1 MSRMGGPISAA
12 IDKPKDASK
21 TLKRLVMFMSHVKGW
36 LLLALILSLVSSL
49 AQLVGPYFIGLIFDV
64 LDSNAVDKL
73 SQIAQILVWLIG
85 FYVLSVALQY
95 TLSVLMIV
103 IAQKVIV
110 RMRAA
115 VFKKFT
121 TLSISYFDRYQI
133 GDMLSRISYDIDTIN
148 TSLSADVIVLFSS
161 FVTVVSAFFIM
172 MSISLPLLSVFIITL
187 PLSIYTTR
195 KLARLTRPLFRTR
208 SAKLGDMNG
217 YIEETISGLKTI
229 KAYAV
234 EPNFIDGFDEK
245 NYNASMAYYQAD
257 YWGSISGPAINF
269 INNISLTLIS
279 LVGSLLYLFQIISIG
294 NISSFILYSR
304 RFSAPITEAS
314 NMVAEL
320 QSTLAAAERVFK
332 VLDEDGE
339 QETGDLELV
348 TPLRGEV
355 EFDNVSFQYVKDQPI
370 IRNVSLKIP
379 AQSMVAIVGP
389 TGGGKTTLVSLLMR
403 FYDPQSGQILID
415 GQPIQS
421 CTRESVRQAF
431 GMVLQDSW
439 LFEGTLK
446 DNLTYGALDI
456 SEKRLWEVIEKVSLT
471 HFVKSS
477 KEGLKTMIYD
487 DGSNLSK
494 GQKQLITIARAILL
508 DRPMVI
514 LDEATSNV
522 DTMTE
527 KMIASALKELTS
539 NKTCF
544 IIAHRLSTIVASDM
558 TYKRNTPKS
567 LKVVSLIMPL
577 FFIHAPK
584 PSIANI
590 TSSCWKS
597 ILIIAKFLH

>member
-21 TLKRLVMFMSHVKGW
+21 TLKRLVSFMSHVKGW

-49 AQLVGPYFIGLIFDV
+49 AQLVGPYLIGLIFDV
-64 LDSNAVDKL
+64 LDSASSTKL
-73 SQIAQILVWLIG
+73 NEVATILMWLIG
-85 FYVLSVALQY
+85 FYILSVVLQYVLSI
-95 TLSVLMIV
+95 LMIM

-110 RMRAA
+110 RMRSA
-115 VFKKFT
+115 VFNKFT
-121 TLSISYFDRYQI
+121 TLPISYFDRYQI

-148 TSLSADVIVLFSS
+148 TSLSADVVVLFSS
-161 FVTVVSAFFIM
+161 FVTVISAFVIM
-172 MSISLPLLSVFIITL
+172 MGISLPLLSVFIITL

-195 KLARLTRPLFRTR
+195 KLAQLTRPLFRKR

-234 EPNFIDGFDEK
+234 EPNFIEGFDEK
-245 NYNASMAYYQAD
+245 NQEASMAYYEAD

-332 VLDEDGE
+332 VLDESGE
-339 QETGDLELV
+339 IETGTKVLN
-348 TPLRGEV
+348 PNIQGEV
-355 EFDNVSFQYVKDQPI
+355 KFEHVNFEYVQGQPI
-370 IRNVSLKIP
+370 IKDVSLHIP
-379 AQSMVAIVGP
+379 AKSMVAIVGP

-403 FYDPQSGQILID
+403 FYDPQSGHILID
-415 GQPIQS
+415 GQPIHE
-421 CTRESVRQAF
+421 CTRDSVRQAF

-439 LFEGTLK
+439 LFEGTIQ
-446 DNLTYGALDI
+446 DNLTYGATHI
-456 SEKRLWEVIEKVSLT
+456 SEERLWEVIEKVSLT

-477 KEGLKTMIYD
+477 KDGLKTMIYD

-494 GQKQLITIARAILL
+494 GQKQLITIARAMLL

-544 IIAHRLSTIVASDM
+544 IIAHRLSTIVSSDM
-558 TYKRNTPKS
+558 I
-567 LKVVSLIMPL
+567 VVVEHGEVVEVGTHQRLMDAQGAYYRL
-577 FFIHAPK
+577 YNAQFNEGTQA
-584 PSIANI
+584 
-590 TSSCWKS
+590 
-597 ILIIAKFLH
+597 

>member
-21 TLKRLVMFMSHVKGW
+21 TLFRLISFMSHVKGW
-36 LLLALILSLVSSL
+36 LLLALALSLISSL
-49 AQLVGPYFIGLIFDV
+49 AQLAGPYLIGLIFDI
-64 LDSNAVDKL
+64 LDSSSVTKL
-73 SQIAQILVWLIG
+73 AEVAQILIWLIG
-85 FYVLSVALQY
+85 FYVLSVFLQY
-95 TLSVLMIV
+95 SLSILMIM

-115 VFKKFT
+115 VFEKFT

-148 TSLSADVIVLFSS
+148 TSLSADVVVLFSS
-161 FVTVVSAFFIM
+161 FVTVISAFVIM
-172 MSISLPLLSVFIITL
+172 AGISLPLLSVFIITL
-187 PLSIYTTR
+187 PLSIFTTR
-195 KLARLTRPLFRTR
+195 KLARLTRPLFRKR

-234 EPNFIDGFDEK
+234 EPNFIQGFDEK
-245 NYNASMAYYQAD
+245 NYEASMAYYEAD

-332 VLDEDGE
+332 VLDEE
-339 QETGDLELV
+339 
-348 TPLRGEV
+348 GEV
-355 EFDNVSFQYVKDQPI
+355 ETGTAQLPTQLKGEVVFDHVHFEYIANQPI
-370 IRNVSLKIP
+370 IKDVSLTIP
-379 AQSMVAIVGP
+379 AKSMVAIVGP
-389 TGGGKTTLVSLLMR
+389 TGGGKTTLLSLLMR
-403 FYDPQSGQILID
+403 FYDPKSGEIRLD
-415 GQPIQS
+415 GIPLSS
-421 CTRESVRQAF
+421 CTRSSVREAF
-431 GMVLQDSW
+431 AMVLQDSW
-439 LFEGTLK
+439 LFEGTIK
-446 DNLTYGALDI
+446 ENLTYGSTHVSD
-456 SEKRLWEVIEKVSLT
+456 ERLWEVIEKVSLT

-477 KEGLKTMIYD
+477 QDGLNTMIYD

-494 GQKQLITIARAILL
+494 GQKQLITIARAMLL
-508 DRPMVI
+508 DRPLVI

-544 IIAHRLSTIVASDM
+544 IIAHRLSTIVSSDM
-558 TYKRNTPKS
+558 I
-567 LKVVSLIMPL
+567 VVVEQGEVVEVGTHQQLMNQGQAYHRLYNAQFNEGI
-577 FFIHAPK
+577 
-584 PSIANI
+584 
-590 TSSCWKS
+590 
-597 ILIIAKFLH
+597 

>member
-1 MSRMGGPISAA
+1 MGGPISAA

-21 TLKRLVMFMSHVKGW
+21 TLKRLVLFMSHVKGW
-36 LLLALILSLVSSL
+36 LLLALILSLMSSL
-49 AQLVGPYFIGLIFDV
+49 AQLVGPYYIGLIFDV
-64 LDSNAVDKL
+64 LDSSSVDKL
-73 SQIAQILVWLIG
+73 PQIAQILTWLIG
-85 FYVLSVALQY
+85 FYILSVALQY

-172 MSISLPLLSVFIITL
+172 MSISLPLLSVFVITL

-245 NYNASMAYYQAD
+245 NYDASMAYYQAD

-339 QETGDLELV
+339 QETGNLELI
-348 TPLRGEV
+348 TPLRGDV
-355 EFDNVSFQYVKDQPI
+355 EFENVSFRYVDDQPI
-370 IRNVSLKIP
+370 IKNVSLKVP

-415 GQPIQS
+415 GQPIQT
-421 CTRESVRQAF
+421 CTRTSVRKAF

-439 LFEGTLK
+439 LFEGSLK
-446 DNLTYGALDI
+446 DNLTYGAIDI
-456 SEKRLWEVIEKVSLT
+456 TEDRLWEVIEKVSLT

-477 KEGLKTMIYD
+477 KDGLKTIIYD

-494 GQKQLITIARAILL
+494 GQKQLITIARAMLL

-527 KMIASALKELTS
+527 KMIASALKELTT

-558 TYKRNTPKS
+558 IVVVENGEVAEVGTHQS
-567 LKVVSLIMPL
+567 LMS
-577 FFIHAPK
+577 
-584 PSIANI
+584 
-590 TSSCWKS
+590 
-597 ILIIAKFLH
+597 AKGAYYRLYNAQFNEGIQQ

>member
-21 TLKRLVMFMSHVKGW
+21 TLKRLISFMSHVKGW
-36 LLLALILSLVSSL
+36 LFLALVLSLISSL
-49 AQLVGPYFIGLIFDV
+49 AQLAGPYLIGLIFDV
-64 LDSNAVDKL
+64 LDSASTTKL
-73 SQIAQILVWLIG
+73 AEVAQILGWLIG
-85 FYVLSVALQY
+85 FYVLSVILQY
-95 TLSVLMIV
+95 SLSILMIM

-115 VFKKFT
+115 VFEKFT

-148 TSLSADVIVLFSS
+148 TSLSADVVVLFSS
-161 FVTVVSAFFIM
+161 FVTVISAFVIM
-172 MSISLPLLSVFIITL
+172 AGISLPLLSVFIITL
-187 PLSIYTTR
+187 PLSIFTTR
-195 KLARLTRPLFRTR
+195 KLAQLTRPLFRKR

-234 EPNFIDGFDEK
+234 EPNFIEGFDEK
-245 NYNASMAYYQAD
+245 NYEASMAYYEAD

-332 VLDEDGE
+332 VLDEEGE
-339 QETGDLELV
+339 IETGTAQLPPQLE
-348 TPLRGEV
+348 GEV
-355 EFDNVSFQYVKDQPI
+355 VFDHVHFEYVANQPI
-370 IRNVSLKIP
+370 IKDVSLTIP
-379 AQSMVAIVGP
+379 AKSMVAIVGP

-403 FYDPQSGQILID
+403 FYDPKSGEIRLD
-415 GQPIQS
+415 GIPLSS
-421 CTRESVRQAF
+421 CTRSSVREAF
-431 GMVLQDSW
+431 AMVLQDSW
-439 LFEGTLK
+439 LFEGTIK
-446 DNLTYGALDI
+446 ENLTYGSTQVSD
-456 SEKRLWEVIEKVSLT
+456 ERLWEVIEKVSLT

-477 KEGLKTMIYD
+477 QDGLNTMIYD

-494 GQKQLITIARAILL
+494 GQKQLITIARAMLL
-508 DRPMVI
+508 DRPLVI

-544 IIAHRLSTIVASDM
+544 IIAHRLSTIVSSDM
-558 TYKRNTPKS
+558 I
-567 LKVVSLIMPL
+567 VVVEHGEVVEIGTHQQLMNQGQAYHRLYNAQFNEGI
-577 FFIHAPK
+577 
-584 PSIANI
+584 
-590 TSSCWKS
+590 
-597 ILIIAKFLH
+597 

>member
-36 LLLALILSLVSSL
+36 LLLALILSLMSSL

-73 SQIAQILVWLIG
+73 PQIAQILSWLIG

-172 MSISLPLLSVFIITL
+172 MSISLPLLSVFIVTL

-245 NYNASMAYYQAD
+245 NYDASMAYYQAD

-332 VLDEDGE
+332 VLDEEGE
-339 QETGDLELV
+339 QETGELELN

-355 EFDNVSFQYVKDQPI
+355 EFDNVSFRYVENQPI
-370 IRNVSLKIP
+370 IKNVSLKVP

-415 GQPIQS
+415 GQPIQT
-421 CTRESVRQAF
+421 CTRASIRQAF

-477 KEGLKTMIYD
+477 KDGLKTMIYD

-558 TYKRNTPKS
+558 IVVVEHGEVVEVGTHQS
-567 LKVVSLIMPL
+567 LMHSKGAYYRLYNAQFNEGIQQ
-577 FFIHAPK
+577 
-584 PSIANI
+584 
-590 TSSCWKS
+590 
-597 ILIIAKFLH
+597 

>member
-64 LDSNAVDKL
+64 LDSSAIDKL

-245 NYNASMAYYQAD
+245 NYDASMAYYQAD

-332 VLDEDGE
+332 VLDEEGE
-339 QETGDLELV
+339 QETGDLELIS
-348 TPLRGEV
+348 PLRGEV
-355 EFDNVSFQYVKDQPI
+355 EFDNVSFQYVEDQPI
-370 IRNVSLKIP
+370 IKNVSLKVP

-477 KEGLKTMIYD
+477 KDGLKTMIYD

-558 TYKRNTPKS
+558 IVVVEHGEVVEVGTHQS
-567 LKVVSLIMPL
+567 LMSAKGAYYRLYNAQ
-577 FFIHAPK
+577 F
-584 PSIANI
+584 NEG
-590 TSSCWKS
+590 
-597 ILIIAKFLH
+597 ILQ

>member
-245 NYNASMAYYQAD
+245 NYDASMAYYQAD

-558 TYKRNTPKS
+558 IVVVEHGEVVEVGTHQS
-567 LKVVSLIMPL
+567 LMSAKGAYYRLYNAQ
-577 FFIHAPK
+577 F
-584 PSIANI
+584 NEG
-590 TSSCWKS
+590 
-597 ILIIAKFLH
+597 ILQ

>member
-21 TLKRLVMFMSHVKGW
+21 TLRRLISFMSHVKGW
-36 LLLALILSLVSSL
+36 LLLALALSLISSL
-49 AQLVGPYFIGLIFDV
+49 AQLAGPYLIGLIFDI
-64 LDSNAVDKL
+64 LDSSSVTKL
-73 SQIAQILVWLIG
+73 AEVAQILVWLIG
-85 FYVLSVALQY
+85 FYVLSVFLQY
-95 TLSVLMIV
+95 SLSILMIM

-115 VFKKFT
+115 VFEKFT

-148 TSLSADVIVLFSS
+148 TSLSADVVVLFSS
-161 FVTVVSAFFIM
+161 FVTVISAFVIM
-172 MSISLPLLSVFIITL
+172 AGISLPLLSVFIITL
-187 PLSIYTTR
+187 PLSIFTTR
-195 KLARLTRPLFRTR
+195 KLARLTRPLFRKR

-234 EPNFIDGFDEK
+234 EPNFIQGFDEK
-245 NYNASMAYYQAD
+245 NYEASMAYYEAD

-332 VLDEDGE
+332 VLDEE
-339 QETGDLELV
+339 
-348 TPLRGEV
+348 GEV
-355 EFDNVSFQYVKDQPI
+355 ETGTAQLPTQLKGEVVFDHVHFEYIANQPI
-370 IRNVSLKIP
+370 IKDVSLTIP
-379 AQSMVAIVGP
+379 AKSMVAIVGP

-403 FYDPQSGQILID
+403 FYDPKSGEIRLD
-415 GQPIQS
+415 GIPLSS
-421 CTRESVRQAF
+421 CTRSSVREAF
-431 GMVLQDSW
+431 AMVLQDSW
-439 LFEGTLK
+439 LFEGTIK
-446 DNLTYGALDI
+446 ENLTYGSTHVSD
-456 SEKRLWEVIEKVSLT
+456 ERLWEVIEKVSLT

-477 KEGLKTMIYD
+477 QDGLNTMIYD

-494 GQKQLITIARAILL
+494 GQKQLITIARAMLL
-508 DRPMVI
+508 DRPLVI

-544 IIAHRLSTIVASDM
+544 IIAHRLSTIVSSDM
-558 TYKRNTPKS
+558 I
-567 LKVVSLIMPL
+567 VVVEQGEVVEVGTHQQLMNQGQAYHRLYNAQFNEGI
-577 FFIHAPK
+577 
-584 PSIANI
+584 
-590 TSSCWKS
+590 
-597 ILIIAKFLH
+597 

>member
-21 TLKRLVMFMSHVKGW
+21 TLRRLISFMSHVKGW
-36 LLLALILSLVSSL
+36 LLLALALSLISSL
-49 AQLVGPYFIGLIFDV
+49 AQLVGPYLIGLIFDI
-64 LDSNAVDKL
+64 LDSSSTTKL
-73 SQIAQILVWLIG
+73 SEVAQILIWLIG
-85 FYVLSVALQY
+85 FYVLSVFLQY
-95 TLSVLMIV
+95 SLSILMIM

-115 VFKKFT
+115 VFEKFT

-148 TSLSADVIVLFSS
+148 TSLSADVVVLFSS
-161 FVTVVSAFFIM
+161 FVTVISAFVIM
-172 MSISLPLLSVFIITL
+172 AGISLPLLSVFIITL
-187 PLSIYTTR
+187 PLSIFTTR
-195 KLARLTRPLFRTR
+195 KLARLTRPLFRKR

-234 EPNFIDGFDEK
+234 EPNFIQGFDEK
-245 NYNASMAYYQAD
+245 NYEASMAYYEAD

-332 VLDEDGE
+332 VLDEE
-339 QETGDLELV
+339 
-348 TPLRGEV
+348 GEV
-355 EFDNVSFQYVKDQPI
+355 ETGTAQLPTQLKGEVVFDHVHFEYIANQPI
-370 IRNVSLKIP
+370 IKDVSLTIP
-379 AQSMVAIVGP
+379 AKSMVAIVGP

-403 FYDPQSGQILID
+403 FYDPKSGEIRLD
-415 GQPIQS
+415 GIPLSS
-421 CTRESVRQAF
+421 CTRSSVREAF
-431 GMVLQDSW
+431 AMVLQDSW
-439 LFEGTLK
+439 LFEGTIK
-446 DNLTYGALDI
+446 ENLTYGSTHV
-456 SEKRLWEVIEKVSLT
+456 SEERLWEVIEKVSLT

-477 KEGLKTMIYD
+477 QDGLNTMIYD

-494 GQKQLITIARAILL
+494 GQKQLITIARAMLL
-508 DRPMVI
+508 DRPLVI

-544 IIAHRLSTIVASDM
+544 IIAHRLSTIVSSDM
-558 TYKRNTPKS
+558 I
-567 LKVVSLIMPL
+567 VVVEQGEVVEVGTHQQLMNQGQAYHRLYNAQFNEGI
-577 FFIHAPK
+577 
-584 PSIANI
+584 
-590 TSSCWKS
+590 
-597 ILIIAKFLH
+597 

>member
-21 TLKRLVMFMSHVKGW
+21 TLRRLISFMSHVKGW
-36 LLLALILSLVSSL
+36 LLLALILSLISSL
-49 AQLVGPYFIGLIFDV
+49 AQLAGPYLIGLIFDI
-64 LDSNAVDKL
+64 LDSSSVTKL
-73 SQIAQILVWLIG
+73 AQVAQILLWLIG
-85 FYVLSVALQY
+85 FYVLSVILQY
-95 TLSVLMIV
+95 SLSILMIM

-115 VFKKFT
+115 VFEKFT

-148 TSLSADVIVLFSS
+148 TSLSADVVVLFSS
-161 FVTVVSAFFIM
+161 FVTVISAFVIM
-172 MSISLPLLSVFIITL
+172 AGISLPLLSVFIITL
-187 PLSIYTTR
+187 PLSIFTTR
-195 KLARLTRPLFRTR
+195 KLARLTRPLFRKR

-234 EPNFIDGFDEK
+234 EPNFIQGFDEK
-245 NYNASMAYYQAD
+245 NYEASMAYYEAD

-332 VLDEDGE
+332 VLDEE
-339 QETGDLELV
+339 
-348 TPLRGEV
+348 GEV
-355 EFDNVSFQYVKDQPI
+355 ETGTAQLPTQLKGEVVFDHVHFEYIANQPI
-370 IRNVSLKIP
+370 IKDVSLTIP
-379 AQSMVAIVGP
+379 AKSMVAIVGP

-403 FYDPQSGQILID
+403 FYDPKSGEIRLD
-415 GQPIQS
+415 GIPLSS
-421 CTRESVRQAF
+421 CTRSSVREAF
-431 GMVLQDSW
+431 AMVLQDSW
-439 LFEGTLK
+439 LFEGTIK
-446 DNLTYGALDI
+446 ENLTYGSTHVSD
-456 SEKRLWEVIEKVSLT
+456 ERLWEVIEKVSLT

-477 KEGLKTMIYD
+477 QDGLNTMIYD

-494 GQKQLITIARAILL
+494 GQKQLITIARAMLL
-508 DRPMVI
+508 DRPLVI

-544 IIAHRLSTIVASDM
+544 IIAHRLSTIVSSDM
-558 TYKRNTPKS
+558 I
-567 LKVVSLIMPL
+567 VVVEQGEVVEVGTHQQLMNQGQAYHRLYNAQFNEGI
-577 FFIHAPK
+577 
-584 PSIANI
+584 
-590 TSSCWKS
+590 
-597 ILIIAKFLH
+597 

>member
-21 TLKRLVMFMSHVKGW
+21 TLKRLISFMSHVKGW
-36 LLLALILSLVSSL
+36 LFLALVLSLISSL
-49 AQLVGPYFIGLIFDV
+49 AQLAGPYLIGLIFDV
-64 LDSNAVDKL
+64 LDSASTTKL
-73 SQIAQILVWLIG
+73 AEVAQILGWLIG
-85 FYVLSVALQY
+85 FYVLSVILQY
-95 TLSVLMIV
+95 SLSILMIM

-115 VFKKFT
+115 VFEKFT

-148 TSLSADVIVLFSS
+148 TSLSADVVVLFSS
-161 FVTVVSAFFIM
+161 FVTVISAFVIM
-172 MSISLPLLSVFIITL
+172 AGISLPLLSVFIITL
-187 PLSIYTTR
+187 PLSIFTTR
-195 KLARLTRPLFRTR
+195 KLAQLTRPLFRKR

-234 EPNFIDGFDEK
+234 EPNFIEGFDEK
-245 NYNASMAYYQAD
+245 NYEASMAYYEAD

-332 VLDEDGE
+332 VLDEEGE
-339 QETGDLELV
+339 IETGTAQLPPQLE
-348 TPLRGEV
+348 GEV
-355 EFDNVSFQYVKDQPI
+355 VFDHVHFEYVANQPI
-370 IRNVSLKIP
+370 IKDVSLTIP
-379 AQSMVAIVGP
+379 AKSMVAIVGP

-403 FYDPQSGQILID
+403 FYDPKSGEIRLD
-415 GQPIQS
+415 GIPLSS
-421 CTRESVRQAF
+421 CTRSSVREAF
-431 GMVLQDSW
+431 AMVLQDSW
-439 LFEGTLK
+439 LFEGTIK
-446 DNLTYGALDI
+446 ENLTYGSTQVSD
-456 SEKRLWEVIEKVSLT
+456 ERLWEVIEKVSLT

-477 KEGLKTMIYD
+477 QDGLNTMIYD

-494 GQKQLITIARAILL
+494 GQKQLITIARAMLL
-508 DRPMVI
+508 DRPLVI

-544 IIAHRLSTIVASDM
+544 IIAHRLSTIVSSDM
-558 TYKRNTPKS
+558 I
-567 LKVVSLIMPL
+567 VVVEHGEVVEVGTHQQLMNQGQAYHRLYNAQFNEGI
-577 FFIHAPK
+577 
-584 PSIANI
+584 
-590 TSSCWKS
+590 
-597 ILIIAKFLH
+597 

>member
-12 IDKPKDASK
+12 IDKPKETTK
-21 TLKRLVMFMSHVKGW
+21 TLKRLVSFMSHVKGW
-36 LLLALILSLVSSL
+36 LLLALVLSLISSL
-49 AQLVGPYFIGLIFDV
+49 AQLVGPYLIGLIFDV
-64 LDSNAVDKL
+64 LDSASTTKL
-73 SQIAQILVWLIG
+73 NEVASVLVWLIG
-85 FYVLSVALQY
+85 FYVISVVLQY
-95 TLSVLMIV
+95 VLSVLMIV

-115 VFKKFT
+115 VFNKFT
-121 TLSISYFDRYQI
+121 TLPISYFDRYQI

-161 FVTVVSAFFIM
+161 FVTVISAFVIM
-172 MSISLPLLSVFIITL
+172 MGISLPLLSVFVVTL
-187 PLSIYTTR
+187 PLSIFTTR
-195 KLARLTRPLFRTR
+195 KLAQLTRPLFRKR

-234 EPNFIDGFDEK
+234 EPNFIEGFDVK
-245 NYNASMAYYQAD
+245 NQEASMAYYEAD

-332 VLDEDGE
+332 VLDETGE
-339 QETGDLELV
+339 IETGYKKLNSNIQ
-348 TPLRGEV
+348 GEV
-355 EFDNVSFQYVKDQPI
+355 VFDHVNFSYVQGRPI
-370 IRNVSLKIP
+370 IKDVSLHIP
-379 AQSMVAIVGP
+379 AKSMVAIVGP

-415 GQPIQS
+415 GQPIQA
-421 CTRESVRQAF
+421 CTRDSVRQAF

-439 LFEGTLK
+439 LFEGTIQ
-446 DNLTYGALDI
+446 DNLTYGASHI
-456 SEKRLWEVIEKVSLT
+456 SEARLWEVIEKVSLT

-494 GQKQLITIARAILL
+494 GQKQLITIARAMLL

-527 KMIASALKELTS
+527 KMIAAALKELTS

-544 IIAHRLSTIVASDM
+544 IIAHRLSTIVSSDM
-558 TYKRNTPKS
+558 I
-567 LKVVSLIMPL
+567 VVVEHGEVVEMGTHQRLMDAQGAYYRLYNAQFNEGIQ
-577 FFIHAPK
+577 A
-584 PSIANI
+584 
-590 TSSCWKS
+590 
-597 ILIIAKFLH
+597 

>member
-21 TLKRLVMFMSHVKGW
+21 TLRRLISFMSHVKGW
-36 LLLALILSLVSSL
+36 LLLALALSLISSL
-49 AQLVGPYFIGLIFDV
+49 AQLVGPYLIGLIFDI
-64 LDSNAVDKL
+64 LDSSSTTKL
-73 SQIAQILVWLIG
+73 AEVAQILIWLIG
-85 FYVLSVALQY
+85 FYVLSVFLQY
-95 TLSVLMIV
+95 SLSILMIM

-115 VFKKFT
+115 VFEKFT

-148 TSLSADVIVLFSS
+148 TSLSADVVVLFSS
-161 FVTVVSAFFIM
+161 FVTVISAFVIM
-172 MSISLPLLSVFIITL
+172 AGISLPLLSVFIITL
-187 PLSIYTTR
+187 PLSIFTTR
-195 KLARLTRPLFRTR
+195 KLARLTRPLFRKR

-234 EPNFIDGFDEK
+234 EPNFIQGFDEK
-245 NYNASMAYYQAD
+245 NYEASMAYYEAD

-332 VLDEDGE
+332 VLDEE
-339 QETGDLELV
+339 
-348 TPLRGEV
+348 GEV
-355 EFDNVSFQYVKDQPI
+355 ETGTAQLPTQLKGEVVFDHVHFEYIANQPI
-370 IRNVSLKIP
+370 IKDVSLTIP
-379 AQSMVAIVGP
+379 AKSMVAIVGP

-403 FYDPQSGQILID
+403 FYDPKSGEIRLD
-415 GQPIQS
+415 GIPLSS
-421 CTRESVRQAF
+421 CTRSSVREAF
-431 GMVLQDSW
+431 AMVLQDSW
-439 LFEGTLK
+439 LFEGTIK
-446 DNLTYGALDI
+446 ENLTYGSTHVSD
-456 SEKRLWEVIEKVSLT
+456 ERLWEVIEKVSLT

-477 KEGLKTMIYD
+477 QDGLNTMIYD
-487 DGSNLSK
+487 DDSNLSK
-494 GQKQLITIARAILL
+494 GQKQLITIARAMLL
-508 DRPMVI
+508 DRPLVI

-544 IIAHRLSTIVASDM
+544 IIAHRLSTIVSSDM
-558 TYKRNTPKS
+558 I
-567 LKVVSLIMPL
+567 VVVEQGEVVEVGTHQQLMNQGQAYHRLYNAQFNEGI
-577 FFIHAPK
+577 
-584 PSIANI
+584 
-590 TSSCWKS
+590 
-597 ILIIAKFLH
+597 

>member
-21 TLKRLVMFMSHVKGW
+21 TLKRLVSFMSHVKGW

-49 AQLVGPYFIGLIFDV
+49 AQLVGPYLIGLIFDV
-64 LDSNAVDKL
+64 LDSASSTKL
-73 SQIAQILVWLIG
+73 NEVATILMWLIG
-85 FYVLSVALQY
+85 FYILSVVLQYVLSI
-95 TLSVLMIV
+95 LMIM

-110 RMRAA
+110 RMRSA
-115 VFKKFT
+115 VFNKFT
-121 TLSISYFDRYQI
+121 TLPISYFDRYQI

-148 TSLSADVIVLFSS
+148 TSLSADVVVLFSS
-161 FVTVVSAFFIM
+161 FVTVISAFVIM
-172 MSISLPLLSVFIITL
+172 MGISLPLLSVFIITL

-195 KLARLTRPLFRTR
+195 KLAQLTRPLFRKR

-234 EPNFIDGFDEK
+234 EPNFIEGFDEK
-245 NYNASMAYYQAD
+245 NQEASMAYYEAD

-332 VLDEDGE
+332 VLDESGE
-339 QETGDLELV
+339 IETGTKVLN
-348 TPLRGEV
+348 PNIQGEV
-355 EFDNVSFQYVKDQPI
+355 KFEHVNFEYVQGQPI
-370 IRNVSLKIP
+370 IKDVSLHIP
-379 AQSMVAIVGP
+379 AKSMVAIVGP

-403 FYDPQSGQILID
+403 FYDPQSGHILID
-415 GQPIQS
+415 GQPIHE
-421 CTRESVRQAF
+421 CTRDSVRQAF

-439 LFEGTLK
+439 LFEGTIQ
-446 DNLTYGALDI
+446 DNLTYGATHI
-456 SEKRLWEVIEKVSLT
+456 SEERLWEVIEKVSLT

-477 KEGLKTMIYD
+477 KDGLKTMIYD

-494 GQKQLITIARAILL
+494 GQKQLITIARAMLL

-544 IIAHRLSTIVASDM
+544 IIAHRLSTIVSSDM
-558 TYKRNTPKS
+558 I
-567 LKVVSLIMPL
+567 VVVEHGEVVEVGTHQRLMDAQGAYYRLYNAQFNEGIQ
-577 FFIHAPK
+577 A
-584 PSIANI
+584 
-590 TSSCWKS
+590 
-597 ILIIAKFLH
+597 

>member
-21 TLKRLVMFMSHVKGW
+21 TLRRLISFMSHVKGW
-36 LLLALILSLVSSL
+36 LLLALALSLISSL
-49 AQLVGPYFIGLIFDV
+49 AQLAGPYLIGLIFDI
-64 LDSNAVDKL
+64 LDSSSVNKL
-73 SQIAQILVWLIG
+73 AEVAQILIWLIG
-85 FYVLSVALQY
+85 FYVLSVFLQY
-95 TLSVLMIV
+95 SLSILMIM

-115 VFKKFT
+115 VFEKFT

-148 TSLSADVIVLFSS
+148 TSLSADVVVLFSS
-161 FVTVVSAFFIM
+161 FVTVISAFVIM
-172 MSISLPLLSVFIITL
+172 AGISLPLLSVFIITL
-187 PLSIYTTR
+187 PLSIFTTR
-195 KLARLTRPLFRTR
+195 KLARLTRPLFRKR

-234 EPNFIDGFDEK
+234 EPNFIQGFDEK
-245 NYNASMAYYQAD
+245 NHEASMAYYEAD

-332 VLDEDGE
+332 VLDEE
-339 QETGDLELV
+339 
-348 TPLRGEV
+348 GEV
-355 EFDNVSFQYVKDQPI
+355 ETGTAQLPTQLKGEVVFDHVHFEYIANQPI
-370 IRNVSLKIP
+370 IKDVSLTIP
-379 AQSMVAIVGP
+379 AKSMVAIVGP

-403 FYDPQSGQILID
+403 FYDPKSGEIRLD
-415 GQPIQS
+415 GIPLSS
-421 CTRESVRQAF
+421 CTRSSVREAF
-431 GMVLQDSW
+431 AMVLQDSW
-439 LFEGTLK
+439 LFEGTIK
-446 DNLTYGALDI
+446 ENLTYGSTHVSD
-456 SEKRLWEVIEKVSLT
+456 ERLWEVIEKVSLT

-477 KEGLKTMIYD
+477 QDGLNTMIYD

-494 GQKQLITIARAILL
+494 GQKQLITIARAMLL
-508 DRPMVI
+508 DRPLVI

-544 IIAHRLSTIVASDM
+544 IIAHRLSTIVSSDM
-558 TYKRNTPKS
+558 I
-567 LKVVSLIMPL
+567 VVVEQGEVVEVGTHQQLMNQGQAYHRLYNAQFNEGI
-577 FFIHAPK
+577 
-584 PSIANI
+584 
-590 TSSCWKS
+590 
-597 ILIIAKFLH
+597 

>member
-64 LDSNAVDKL
+64 LDSSAIDKL

-245 NYNASMAYYQAD
+245 NYDASMAYYQAD

-332 VLDEDGE
+332 VLDEEGE
-339 QETGDLELV
+339 QETGDLELIS
-348 TPLRGEV
+348 PLRGEV
-355 EFDNVSFQYVKDQPI
+355 EFDNVSFQYVEDQPI
-370 IRNVSLKIP
+370 IKNVSLKVP

-477 KEGLKTMIYD
+477 KDGLKTMIYD

-527 KMIASALKELTS
+527 KMIASALKEQ
-539 NKTCF
+539 
-544 IIAHRLSTIVASDM
+544 IGRAHV
-558 TYKRNTPKS
+558 
-567 LKVVSLIMPL
+567 
-577 FFIHAPK
+577 
-584 PSIANI
+584 
-590 TSSCWKS
+590 
-597 ILIIAKFLH
+597 

>member
-21 TLKRLVMFMSHVKGW
+21 TLRRLISFMSHVKGW
-36 LLLALILSLVSSL
+36 LLLALALSLISSL
-49 AQLVGPYFIGLIFDV
+49 AQLVGPYLIGLIFDI
-64 LDSNAVDKL
+64 LDSSSTTKL
-73 SQIAQILVWLIG
+73 AEVAQILIWLIG
-85 FYVLSVALQY
+85 FYVLSVFLQY
-95 TLSVLMIV
+95 SLSILMIM

-115 VFKKFT
+115 VFEKFT

-148 TSLSADVIVLFSS
+148 TSLSADVVVLFSS
-161 FVTVVSAFFIM
+161 FVTVIIAFVIM
-172 MSISLPLLSVFIITL
+172 AGISLPLLSVFIITL
-187 PLSIYTTR
+187 PLSIFTTR
-195 KLARLTRPLFRTR
+195 KLARLTRPLFRKR

-234 EPNFIDGFDEK
+234 EPNFIQGFDEK
-245 NYNASMAYYQAD
+245 NYEASMAYYEAD

-332 VLDEDGE
+332 VLDEE
-339 QETGDLELV
+339 
-348 TPLRGEV
+348 GEV
-355 EFDNVSFQYVKDQPI
+355 ETGTAQLPTQLKGEVVFDHVHFEYIANQPI
-370 IRNVSLKIP
+370 IKDVSLAIP
-379 AQSMVAIVGP
+379 AKSMVAIVGP

-403 FYDPQSGQILID
+403 FYDPKSGEIRLD
-415 GQPIQS
+415 GIPLSS
-421 CTRESVRQAF
+421 CTRSSVREAF
-431 GMVLQDSW
+431 AMVLQDSW
-439 LFEGTLK
+439 LFEGTIK
-446 DNLTYGALDI
+446 ENLTYGSTHVSD
-456 SEKRLWEVIEKVSLT
+456 ERLWEVIEKVSLT

-477 KEGLKTMIYD
+477 QDGLNTMIYD

-494 GQKQLITIARAILL
+494 GQKQLITIARAMLL
-508 DRPMVI
+508 DRPLVI

-544 IIAHRLSTIVASDM
+544 IIAHRLSTIVSSDM
-558 TYKRNTPKS
+558 I
-567 LKVVSLIMPL
+567 VVVEQGEVVEVGTHQQLMNQGQAYHRLYNAQFNEGI
-577 FFIHAPK
+577 
-584 PSIANI
+584 
-590 TSSCWKS
+590 
-597 ILIIAKFLH
+597 

>member
-21 TLKRLVMFMSHVKGW
+21 TLRRLISFMSHVKGW
-36 LLLALILSLVSSL
+36 LLLALALSLISSL
-49 AQLVGPYFIGLIFDV
+49 AQLAGPYLIGLIFDI
-64 LDSNAVDKL
+64 LDSSSVTKL
-73 SQIAQILVWLIG
+73 AEVAQILIWLIG
-85 FYVLSVALQY
+85 FYVLSVFLQY
-95 TLSVLMIV
+95 SLSILMIM

-115 VFKKFT
+115 VFEKFT

-148 TSLSADVIVLFSS
+148 TSLSADVVVLFSS
-161 FVTVVSAFFIM
+161 FVTVISAFVIM
-172 MSISLPLLSVFIITL
+172 AGISLPLLSVFIITL
-187 PLSIYTTR
+187 PLSIFTTR
-195 KLARLTRPLFRTR
+195 KLARLTRPLFRKR

-234 EPNFIDGFDEK
+234 EPNFIQGFDEK
-245 NYNASMAYYQAD
+245 NYEASMAYYEAD

-332 VLDEDGE
+332 VLDEE
-339 QETGDLELV
+339 
-348 TPLRGEV
+348 GEV
-355 EFDNVSFQYVKDQPI
+355 ETGTAQLPTQLKGEVVFDHVHFEYIANQPI
-370 IRNVSLKIP
+370 IKDVSLTIP
-379 AQSMVAIVGP
+379 AKSMVAIVGP

-403 FYDPQSGQILID
+403 FYDPKSGEIRLD
-415 GQPIQS
+415 GIPLSS
-421 CTRESVRQAF
+421 CTRSSVREAF
-431 GMVLQDSW
+431 AMVLQDSW
-439 LFEGTLK
+439 LFEGTIK
-446 DNLTYGALDI
+446 ENLTYGSTHVSD
-456 SEKRLWEVIEKVSLT
+456 ERLWEVIEKVSLT

-477 KEGLKTMIYD
+477 QDGLNTMIYD

-494 GQKQLITIARAILL
+494 GQKQLITIARAMLL
-508 DRPMVI
+508 DRPLVI

-544 IIAHRLSTIVASDM
+544 IIAHRLSTIVSSDM
-558 TYKRNTPKS
+558 I
-567 LKVVSLIMPL
+567 VVVEQGEVVEVGTHQQLMNQGQAYHRLYNAQFNEGI
-577 FFIHAPK
+577 
-584 PSIANI
+584 
-590 TSSCWKS
+590 
-597 ILIIAKFLH
+597 

>member
-64 LDSNAVDKL
+64 LDSSAVDKL
-73 SQIAQILVWLIG
+73 PQIAQILVWLIG

-245 NYNASMAYYQAD
+245 NYDASMAYYQAD

-332 VLDEDGE
+332 VLDEEGE
-339 QETGDLELV
+339 QETGSLEL
-348 TPLRGEV
+348 TSPLQGEV
-355 EFDNVSFQYVKDQPI
+355 EFDNVSFQYVADQPI
-370 IRNVSLKIP
+370 IKNVSLKVP

-446 DNLTYGALDI
+446 DNLTYGAIDI

-477 KEGLKTMIYD
+477 KDGLKTMIYD

-558 TYKRNTPKS
+558 IVVVEHGEVVEVGTHQS
-567 LKVVSLIMPL
+567 LMSAKGAYYRLYNAQ
-577 FFIHAPK
+577 F
-584 PSIANI
+584 NEG
-590 TSSCWKS
+590 
-597 ILIIAKFLH
+597 ILQ

>member
-21 TLKRLVMFMSHVKGW
+21 TLRRLISFMSHVKGW
-36 LLLALILSLVSSL
+36 LLLALALSLISSL
-49 AQLVGPYFIGLIFDV
+49 AQLVGPYLIGLIFDI
-64 LDSNAVDKL
+64 LDSSSTTKL
-73 SQIAQILVWLIG
+73 AEVAQILIWLIG
-85 FYVLSVALQY
+85 FYVLSVFLQY
-95 TLSVLMIV
+95 SLSILMIM

-115 VFKKFT
+115 VFEKFT

-148 TSLSADVIVLFSS
+148 TSLSADVVVLFSS
-161 FVTVVSAFFIM
+161 FVTVISAFVIM
-172 MSISLPLLSVFIITL
+172 AGISLPLLSVFIITL
-187 PLSIYTTR
+187 PLSIFTTR
-195 KLARLTRPLFRTR
+195 KLARLTRPLFRKR

-234 EPNFIDGFDEK
+234 EPNFIQGFDEK
-245 NYNASMAYYQAD
+245 NYEASMAYYEAD

-332 VLDEDGE
+332 VLDEE
-339 QETGDLELV
+339 
-348 TPLRGEV
+348 GEV
-355 EFDNVSFQYVKDQPI
+355 ETGTAQLPTQLKGEVVFDHVHFEYIANQPI
-370 IRNVSLKIP
+370 IKDVSLAIP
-379 AQSMVAIVGP
+379 AKSMVAIVGP

-403 FYDPQSGQILID
+403 FYDPKSGEIRLD
-415 GQPIQS
+415 GIPLSS
-421 CTRESVRQAF
+421 CTRSSVREAF
-431 GMVLQDSW
+431 AMVLQDSW
-439 LFEGTLK
+439 LFEGTIK
-446 DNLTYGALDI
+446 ENLTYGSTHVSD
-456 SEKRLWEVIEKVSLT
+456 ERLWEVIEKVSLT

-477 KEGLKTMIYD
+477 QDGLNTMIYD

-494 GQKQLITIARAILL
+494 GQKQLITIARAMLL
-508 DRPMVI
+508 DRPLVI

-544 IIAHRLSTIVASDM
+544 IIAHRLSTIVSSDM
-558 TYKRNTPKS
+558 I
-567 LKVVSLIMPL
+567 VVVEQGEVVEVGTHQQLMNQGQAYHRLYNAQFNEGI
-577 FFIHAPK
+577 
-584 PSIANI
+584 
-590 TSSCWKS
+590 
-597 ILIIAKFLH
+597 

>member
-21 TLKRLVMFMSHVKGW
+21 TLKRLVLFMSHVKGW
-36 LLLALILSLVSSL
+36 LLLALILSLMSSL

-64 LDSNAVDKL
+64 LDSSSVDKL
-73 SQIAQILVWLIG
+73 AQIAQILTWLIG
-85 FYVLSVALQY
+85 FYILSVALQY

-245 NYNASMAYYQAD
+245 NYDASMAYYQAD

-339 QETGDLELV
+339 QETGNLELMS
-348 TPLRGEV
+348 PLRGDV
-355 EFDNVSFQYVKDQPI
+355 EFENVSFQYVDDQPI
-370 IRNVSLKIP
+370 IKNVSLKVP

-415 GQPIQS
+415 GQPIQT
-421 CTRESVRQAF
+421 CTRTSVRQAF

-439 LFEGTLK
+439 LFEGSLK
-446 DNLTYGALDI
+446 DNLTYGAMDI
-456 SEKRLWEVIEKVSLT
+456 TEERLWEVIEKVSLT

-477 KEGLKTMIYD
+477 KDGLKTIIYD

-494 GQKQLITIARAILL
+494 GQKQLITIARAMLL

-527 KMIASALKELTS
+527 KMIASALKELTT

-558 TYKRNTPKS
+558 IVVVENGEVAEVGTHQS
-567 LKVVSLIMPL
+567 LMS
-577 FFIHAPK
+577 
-584 PSIANI
+584 
-590 TSSCWKS
+590 
-597 ILIIAKFLH
+597 AKGAYYRLYNAQFNEGIQQ

>member
-1 MSRMGGPISAA
+1 MSRIGGPISAA
-12 IDKPKDASK
+12 IDKPKETTK
-21 TLKRLVMFMSHVKGW
+21 TLKRLVSFMSHVKGW
-36 LLLALILSLVSSL
+36 LLLALVLSLISSL
-49 AQLVGPYFIGLIFDV
+49 AQLVGPYLIGLIFDV
-64 LDSNAVDKL
+64 LDSASTTKL
-73 SQIAQILVWLIG
+73 NEVASILIWLIG
-85 FYVLSVALQY
+85 FYVISVVLQY
-95 TLSVLMIV
+95 ALSVLMIV

-115 VFKKFT
+115 VFNKFT
-121 TLSISYFDRYQI
+121 TLPISYFDRYQI

-161 FVTVVSAFFIM
+161 FVTVISAFVIM
-172 MSISLPLLSVFIITL
+172 MGISLPLLSVFVVTL
-187 PLSIYTTR
+187 PLSIFTTR
-195 KLARLTRPLFRTR
+195 KLAQLTRPLFRKR

-234 EPNFIDGFDEK
+234 EPNFIEGFDAK
-245 NYNASMAYYQAD
+245 NQEASMAYYEAD

-332 VLDEDGE
+332 VLDETGE
-339 QETGDLELV
+339 IETGYKKLNSNIQ
-348 TPLRGEV
+348 GEV
-355 EFDNVSFQYVKDQPI
+355 VFDHVNFSYVQGQPI
-370 IRNVSLKIP
+370 IKDVSLHIP
-379 AQSMVAIVGP
+379 AKSMVAIVGP

-415 GQPIQS
+415 GQPIQE
-421 CTRESVRQAF
+421 CTRDSVRQAF

-439 LFEGTLK
+439 LFEGTIQ
-446 DNLTYGALDI
+446 DNLTYGASHI
-456 SEKRLWEVIEKVSLT
+456 SEARLWEVIEKVSLT

-477 KEGLKTMIYD
+477 KDGLKTMIYD

-494 GQKQLITIARAILL
+494 GQKQLITIARAMLL

-527 KMIASALKELTS
+527 KMIAAALKELTS

-544 IIAHRLSTIVASDM
+544 IIAHRLSTIVSSDM
-558 TYKRNTPKS
+558 I
-567 LKVVSLIMPL
+567 VVVEHGEVVEVGTHQRLMDAQGAYYRLYNAQFNEGIQ
-577 FFIHAPK
+577 A
-584 PSIANI
+584 
-590 TSSCWKS
+590 
-597 ILIIAKFLH
+597 

>member
-36 LLLALILSLVSSL
+36 LLLALILSLMSSL

-64 LDSNAVDKL
+64 LDSSAVDKL
-73 SQIAQILVWLIG
+73 SQIAQILMWLIG

-245 NYNASMAYYQAD
+245 NYDASMAYYQAD

-355 EFDNVSFQYVKDQPI
+355 EFNNVSFQYVADQPI
-370 IRNVSLKIP
+370 IKNVSLKVP

-446 DNLTYGALDI
+446 DNLTYGAIDI
-456 SEKRLWEVIEKVSLT
+456 SERRLWEVIEKVSLT

-539 NKTCF
+539 DKTCF

-558 TYKRNTPKS
+558 IVVVEHGEVVEVGTHQS
-567 LKVVSLIMPL
+567 LMSTKGAYYRLYNAQ
-577 FFIHAPK
+577 F
-584 PSIANI
+584 NEG
-590 TSSCWKS
+590 
-597 ILIIAKFLH
+597 ILQ

>member
-64 LDSNAVDKL
+64 LDSSAVDKL
-73 SQIAQILVWLIG
+73 PQIAQILVWLIG

-229 KAYAV
+229 KAYSV

-245 NYNASMAYYQAD
+245 NYDASMAYYQAD

-332 VLDEDGE
+332 VLDEEGE
-339 QETGDLELV
+339 QETGSLEL
-348 TPLRGEV
+348 TSPLQGEV
-355 EFDNVSFQYVKDQPI
+355 EFDNVSFQYVADQPI
-370 IRNVSLKIP
+370 IKNVSLKVP

-431 GMVLQDSW
+431 GMVLQD
-439 LFEGTLK
+439 
-446 DNLTYGALDI
+446 
-456 SEKRLWEVIEKVSLT
+456 
-471 HFVKSS
+471 
-477 KEGLKTMIYD
+477 
-487 DGSNLSK
+487 
-494 GQKQLITIARAILL
+494 
-508 DRPMVI
+508 
-514 LDEATSNV
+514 
-522 DTMTE
+522 
-527 KMIASALKELTS
+527 
-539 NKTCF
+539 
-544 IIAHRLSTIVASDM
+544 
-558 TYKRNTPKS
+558 
-567 LKVVSLIMPL
+567 
-577 FFIHAPK
+577 
-584 PSIANI
+584 
-590 TSSCWKS
+590 
-597 ILIIAKFLH
+597 

>member
-21 TLKRLVMFMSHVKGW
+21 TLRRLISFMSHVKGW
-36 LLLALILSLVSSL
+36 LFLALILSLVSSL
-49 AQLVGPYFIGLIFDV
+49 AQLAGPYLIGLIFDV
-64 LDSNAVDKL
+64 LDSASTTKL
-73 SQIAQILVWLIG
+73 DEVAQILLWLIG
-85 FYVLSVALQY
+85 FYVLSVILQY
-95 TLSVLMIV
+95 TLSILMIM

-115 VFKKFT
+115 VFEKFT

-148 TSLSADVIVLFSS
+148 TSLSADVVVLFSS
-161 FVTVVSAFFIM
+161 FVTVISAFVIM
-172 MSISLPLLSVFIITL
+172 AGISLPLLSVFIITL
-187 PLSIYTTR
+187 PLSIFTTR
-195 KLARLTRPLFRTR
+195 KLAQLTRPLFRKR

-234 EPNFIDGFDEK
+234 EPNFIEGFDEK
-245 NYNASMAYYQAD
+245 NYEASMAYYEAD

-332 VLDEDGE
+332 VLDEEGE
-339 QETGDLELV
+339 IETGTAQLPAQLE
-348 TPLRGEV
+348 GEV
-355 EFDNVSFQYVKDQPI
+355 VFNHVHFEYVANQPI
-370 IRNVSLKIP
+370 IKDVSLTIP
-379 AQSMVAIVGP
+379 AKSMVAIVGP

-403 FYDPQSGQILID
+403 FYDPKSGEIRLD
-415 GQPIQS
+415 GIPLSS
-421 CTRESVRQAF
+421 CTRSSVREAF
-431 GMVLQDSW
+431 AMVLQDSW
-439 LFEGTLK
+439 LFEGTIK
-446 DNLTYGALDI
+446 ENLTYGSTQVSDD
-456 SEKRLWEVIEKVSLT
+456 RLWEVIEKVSLT

-477 KEGLKTMIYD
+477 QDGLNTMIYD

-494 GQKQLITIARAILL
+494 GQKQLITIARAMLL
-508 DRPMVI
+508 DRPLVI

-544 IIAHRLSTIVASDM
+544 IIAHRLSTIVSSDM
-558 TYKRNTPKS
+558 I
-567 LKVVSLIMPL
+567 VVVEHGEVVEVGTHQQLMNQGQAYHRLYNAQFNEGI
-577 FFIHAPK
+577 
-584 PSIANI
+584 
-590 TSSCWKS
+590 
-597 ILIIAKFLH
+597 

>member
-21 TLKRLVMFMSHVKGW
+21 TLRRLISFMSHVKGW
-36 LLLALILSLVSSL
+36 LLLALALSLISSL
-49 AQLVGPYFIGLIFDV
+49 AQLAGPYLIGLIFDI
-64 LDSNAVDKL
+64 LDSSSTTKL
-73 SQIAQILVWLIG
+73 AEVAQILIWLIG
-85 FYVLSVALQY
+85 FYVLSVFLQY
-95 TLSVLMIV
+95 SISILMIM

-115 VFKKFT
+115 VFEKFT

-148 TSLSADVIVLFSS
+148 TSLSADVVVLFSS
-161 FVTVVSAFFIM
+161 FVTVISAFVIM
-172 MSISLPLLSVFIITL
+172 AGISLPLLSVFIITL
-187 PLSIYTTR
+187 PLSIFTTR
-195 KLARLTRPLFRTR
+195 KLARLTRPLFRKR
-208 SAKLGDMNG
+208 SAKLGDMNGYIEDDMNG

-234 EPNFIDGFDEK
+234 EPNFIQGFDEK
-245 NYNASMAYYQAD
+245 NYEASMAYYEAD

-332 VLDEDGE
+332 VLDEE
-339 QETGDLELV
+339 
-348 TPLRGEV
+348 GEV
-355 EFDNVSFQYVKDQPI
+355 ETGTAQLPTQLKGEVVFDHVHFEYIANQPI
-370 IRNVSLKIP
+370 IKDVSLTIP
-379 AQSMVAIVGP
+379 AKSMVAIVGP

-403 FYDPQSGQILID
+403 FYDPKSGEIRLD
-415 GQPIQS
+415 GIPLSS
-421 CTRESVRQAF
+421 CTRSSVREAF
-431 GMVLQDSW
+431 AMVLQDSW
-439 LFEGTLK
+439 LFEGTIK
-446 DNLTYGALDI
+446 ENLTYGSTHVSD
-456 SEKRLWEVIEKVSLT
+456 ERLWEVIEKVSLT

-477 KEGLKTMIYD
+477 QDGLNTMIYD

-494 GQKQLITIARAILL
+494 GQKQLITIARAMLL
-508 DRPMVI
+508 DRPLVI

-544 IIAHRLSTIVASDM
+544 IIAHRLSTIVSSDM
-558 TYKRNTPKS
+558 I
-567 LKVVSLIMPL
+567 VVVEQGEVVEVGTHQQLMNQGQAYHRLYNAQFNEGI
-577 FFIHAPK
+577 
-584 PSIANI
+584 
-590 TSSCWKS
+590 
-597 ILIIAKFLH
+597 

>member
-21 TLKRLVMFMSHVKGW
+21 TLRRLISFMSHVKGW
-36 LLLALILSLVSSL
+36 LLLALILSLISSL
-49 AQLVGPYFIGLIFDV
+49 AQLAGPYLIGLIFDI
-64 LDSNAVDKL
+64 LDSSSVTKL
-73 SQIAQILVWLIG
+73 AQVAQILLWLIG
-85 FYVLSVALQY
+85 FYVLSVILQY
-95 TLSVLMIV
+95 SLSILMIM

-115 VFKKFT
+115 VFEKFT

-148 TSLSADVIVLFSS
+148 TSLSADVVVLFSS
-161 FVTVVSAFFIM
+161 FVTVISAFVIM
-172 MSISLPLLSVFIITL
+172 AGISLPLLSVFIITL
-187 PLSIYTTR
+187 PLSIFTTR
-195 KLARLTRPLFRTR
+195 KLARLTRPLFRKR

-234 EPNFIDGFDEK
+234 EPNFIQGFDEK
-245 NYNASMAYYQAD
+245 NYEASMAYYEAD

-332 VLDEDGE
+332 VLDEE
-339 QETGDLELV
+339 
-348 TPLRGEV
+348 GEV
-355 EFDNVSFQYVKDQPI
+355 ETGTAHLPTQLEGEVVFDHVHFEYVANQPI
-370 IRNVSLKIP
+370 IKDVSLTIP
-379 AQSMVAIVGP
+379 AKSMVAIVGP

-403 FYDPQSGQILID
+403 FYDPKSGEIRLD
-415 GQPIQS
+415 GIPLSS
-421 CTRESVRQAF
+421 CTRSSVREAF
-431 GMVLQDSW
+431 AMVLQDSW
-439 LFEGTLK
+439 LFEGTIK
-446 DNLTYGALDI
+446 ENLTYGSTHVSD
-456 SEKRLWEVIEKVSLT
+456 ERLWEVIEKVSLT

-477 KEGLKTMIYD
+477 QDGLNTMIYD

-494 GQKQLITIARAILL
+494 GQKQLITIARAMLL
-508 DRPMVI
+508 DRPLVI

-544 IIAHRLSTIVASDM
+544 IIAHRLSTIVSSDM
-558 TYKRNTPKS
+558 I
-567 LKVVSLIMPL
+567 VVVEHGEVVEVGTHQQLMNQGQAYHRLYNAQFNEGI
-577 FFIHAPK
+577 
-584 PSIANI
+584 
-590 TSSCWKS
+590 
-597 ILIIAKFLH
+597 

>member
-1 MSRMGGPISAA
+1 
-12 IDKPKDASK
+12 
-21 TLKRLVMFMSHVKGW
+21 
-36 LLLALILSLVSSL
+36 
-49 AQLVGPYFIGLIFDV
+49 
-64 LDSNAVDKL
+64 
-73 SQIAQILVWLIG
+73 
-85 FYVLSVALQY
+85 
-95 TLSVLMIV
+95 
-103 IAQKVIV
+103 
-110 RMRAA
+110 
-115 VFKKFT
+115 
-121 TLSISYFDRYQI
+121 
-133 GDMLSRISYDIDTIN
+133 
-148 TSLSADVIVLFSS
+148 
-161 FVTVVSAFFIM
+161 
-172 MSISLPLLSVFIITL
+172 
-187 PLSIYTTR
+187 
-195 KLARLTRPLFRTR
+195 
-208 SAKLGDMNG
+208 MNG

-245 NYNASMAYYQAD
+245 NYDASMAYYQAD

-332 VLDEDGE
+332 VLDEEGE
-339 QETGDLELV
+339 QETGDLELIS
-348 TPLRGEV
+348 PLRGEV
-355 EFDNVSFQYVKDQPI
+355 EFDNVSFQYVEDQPI
-370 IRNVSLKIP
+370 IKNVSLKVP

-477 KEGLKTMIYD
+477 KDGLKTMIYD

-539 NKTCF
+539 DKTCF

-558 TYKRNTPKS
+558 IVVVEHGEVVEVGTHQS
-567 LKVVSLIMPL
+567 LMSTKGAYYRLYNAQ
-577 FFIHAPK
+577 F
-584 PSIANI
+584 NEG
-590 TSSCWKS
+590 
-597 ILIIAKFLH
+597 ILQ

>member
-21 TLKRLVMFMSHVKGW
+21 TLRRLISFMSHVKGW
-36 LLLALILSLVSSL
+36 LLLALALSLISSL
-49 AQLVGPYFIGLIFDV
+49 AQLAGPYLIGLIFDI
-64 LDSNAVDKL
+64 LDSSSTTKL
-73 SQIAQILVWLIG
+73 AEVAQILIWLIG
-85 FYVLSVALQY
+85 FYVLSVFLQY
-95 TLSVLMIV
+95 SLSILMIM

-115 VFKKFT
+115 VFEKFT

-148 TSLSADVIVLFSS
+148 TSLSADVVVLFSS
-161 FVTVVSAFFIM
+161 FVTVISAFVIM
-172 MSISLPLLSVFIITL
+172 AGISLPLLSVFIITL
-187 PLSIYTTR
+187 PLSIFTTR
-195 KLARLTRPLFRTR
+195 KLARLTRPLFRKR

-234 EPNFIDGFDEK
+234 EPNFIQGFDEK
-245 NYNASMAYYQAD
+245 NYEASMAYYEAD

-332 VLDEDGE
+332 VLDEE
-339 QETGDLELV
+339 
-348 TPLRGEV
+348 GEV
-355 EFDNVSFQYVKDQPI
+355 ETGTAQLPTQLKGEVVFDHVHFEYIANQPI
-370 IRNVSLKIP
+370 IKDVSLTIP
-379 AQSMVAIVGP
+379 AKSMVAIVGP

-403 FYDPQSGQILID
+403 FYDPKSGEIRLD
-415 GQPIQS
+415 GIPLSS
-421 CTRESVRQAF
+421 CTRSSVREAF
-431 GMVLQDSW
+431 AMVLQDSW
-439 LFEGTLK
+439 LFEGTIK
-446 DNLTYGALDI
+446 ENLTYGSTHVSD
-456 SEKRLWEVIEKVSLT
+456 ERLWEVIEKVSLT

-477 KEGLKTMIYD
+477 QDGLNTMIYD

-494 GQKQLITIARAILL
+494 GQKQLITIARAMLL
-508 DRPMVI
+508 DRPLVI

-544 IIAHRLSTIVASDM
+544 IIAHRLSTIVSSDM
-558 TYKRNTPKS
+558 I
-567 LKVVSLIMPL
+567 VVVEQGEVVEVGTHQQLMNQGQAYHRLYNAQFNEGI
-577 FFIHAPK
+577 
-584 PSIANI
+584 
-590 TSSCWKS
+590 
-597 ILIIAKFLH
+597 

>member
-21 TLKRLVMFMSHVKGW
+21 TLRRLISFMSHVKGW
-36 LLLALILSLVSSL
+36 LLLALALSLISSL
-49 AQLVGPYFIGLIFDV
+49 AQLAGPYLIGLIFDI
-64 LDSNAVDKL
+64 LDSSSTTKL
-73 SQIAQILVWLIG
+73 SEVAQILIWLIG
-85 FYVLSVALQY
+85 FYVLSVFLQY
-95 TLSVLMIV
+95 SLSILMIM

-115 VFKKFT
+115 VFEKFT

-148 TSLSADVIVLFSS
+148 TSLSADVVVLFSS
-161 FVTVVSAFFIM
+161 FVTVISAFVIM
-172 MSISLPLLSVFIITL
+172 AGISLPLLSVFIITL
-187 PLSIYTTR
+187 PLSIFTTR
-195 KLARLTRPLFRTR
+195 KLARLTRPLFRKR

-234 EPNFIDGFDEK
+234 EPNFIQGFDEK
-245 NYNASMAYYQAD
+245 NYEASMAYYEAD

-332 VLDEDGE
+332 VLDEE
-339 QETGDLELV
+339 
-348 TPLRGEV
+348 GEV
-355 EFDNVSFQYVKDQPI
+355 ETGTAQLPTQLKGEVVFDHVHFEYIANQPI
-370 IRNVSLKIP
+370 IKDVSLTIP
-379 AQSMVAIVGP
+379 AKSMVAIVGP

-403 FYDPQSGQILID
+403 FYDPKSGEIRLD
-415 GQPIQS
+415 GIPLSS
-421 CTRESVRQAF
+421 CTRSSVRKAF
-431 GMVLQDSW
+431 AMVLQDSW
-439 LFEGTLK
+439 LFEGTIK
-446 DNLTYGALDI
+446 ENLTYGSTHVSD
-456 SEKRLWEVIEKVSLT
+456 ERLWEVIEKVSLT

-477 KEGLKTMIYD
+477 QDGLNTMIYD

-494 GQKQLITIARAILL
+494 GQKQLITIARAMLL
-508 DRPMVI
+508 DRPLVI

-544 IIAHRLSTIVASDM
+544 IIAHRLSTIVSSDM
-558 TYKRNTPKS
+558 I
-567 LKVVSLIMPL
+567 VVVEQGEVVEVGTHQQLMNQGQAYHRLYNAQFNEGI
-577 FFIHAPK
+577 
-584 PSIANI
+584 
-590 TSSCWKS
+590 
-597 ILIIAKFLH
+597 

>member
-21 TLKRLVMFMSHVKGW
+21 TLRRLISFMSHVKGW
-36 LLLALILSLVSSL
+36 LLLALALSLISSL
-49 AQLVGPYFIGLIFDV
+49 AQLVGPYLIGLIFDI
-64 LDSNAVDKL
+64 LDSSSTTKL
-73 SQIAQILVWLIG
+73 SEVAQILIWLIG
-85 FYVLSVALQY
+85 FYVLSVFLQY
-95 TLSVLMIV
+95 SLSILMIM

-115 VFKKFT
+115 VFEKFT

-148 TSLSADVIVLFSS
+148 TSLSADVVVLFSS
-161 FVTVVSAFFIM
+161 FVTVISAFVIM
-172 MSISLPLLSVFIITL
+172 AGISLPLLSVFIITL
-187 PLSIYTTR
+187 PLSIFTTR
-195 KLARLTRPLFRTR
+195 KLARLTRPLFRKR

-234 EPNFIDGFDEK
+234 EPNFIQGFDEK
-245 NYNASMAYYQAD
+245 NYEASMAYYEAD

-332 VLDEDGE
+332 VLDEE
-339 QETGDLELV
+339 
-348 TPLRGEV
+348 GEV
-355 EFDNVSFQYVKDQPI
+355 ETGTAQLPTQLKGEVVFDHVHFEYIANQPI
-370 IRNVSLKIP
+370 IKDVSLTIP
-379 AQSMVAIVGP
+379 AKSMVAIVGP

-403 FYDPQSGQILID
+403 FYDPKSGEIRLD
-415 GQPIQS
+415 GIPLSS
-421 CTRESVRQAF
+421 CTRSSVREAF
-431 GMVLQDSW
+431 AMVLQDSW
-439 LFEGTLK
+439 LFEGTIK
-446 DNLTYGALDI
+446 ENLTYGSTHVSD
-456 SEKRLWEVIEKVSLT
+456 ERLWEVIEKVSLT

-477 KEGLKTMIYD
+477 QDGLNTMIYD

-494 GQKQLITIARAILL
+494 GQKQLITIARAMLL
-508 DRPMVI
+508 DRPLVI

-544 IIAHRLSTIVASDM
+544 IIAHRLSTIVSSDM
-558 TYKRNTPKS
+558 I
-567 LKVVSLIMPL
+567 VVVEQGEVVEVGTHQQLMNQGQAYHRLYNAQFNEGI
-577 FFIHAPK
+577 
-584 PSIANI
+584 
-590 TSSCWKS
+590 
-597 ILIIAKFLH
+597 

>member
-21 TLKRLVMFMSHVKGW
+21 TLRRLISFMSHVKGW
-36 LLLALILSLVSSL
+36 LLLALALSLISSL
-49 AQLVGPYFIGLIFDV
+49 AQLAGPYLIGLIFDI
-64 LDSNAVDKL
+64 LDSSSVTKL
-73 SQIAQILVWLIG
+73 AEVAQILIWLIG
-85 FYVLSVALQY
+85 FYVLSVFLQY
-95 TLSVLMIV
+95 SLSILMIM

-115 VFKKFT
+115 VFEKFT

-148 TSLSADVIVLFSS
+148 TSLSADVVVLFSS
-161 FVTVVSAFFIM
+161 FVTVISAFVIM
-172 MSISLPLLSVFIITL
+172 AGISLPLLSVFIITL
-187 PLSIYTTR
+187 PLSIFTTR
-195 KLARLTRPLFRTR
+195 KLARLTRPLFRKR

-234 EPNFIDGFDEK
+234 EPNFIQGFDEK
-245 NYNASMAYYQAD
+245 NYEASMAYYEAD

-332 VLDEDGE
+332 VLDEE
-339 QETGDLELV
+339 
-348 TPLRGEV
+348 GEV
-355 EFDNVSFQYVKDQPI
+355 ETGTAQLPTQLKGEVVFDHVHFEYIANQPI
-370 IRNVSLKIP
+370 IKDVSLTIP
-379 AQSMVAIVGP
+379 AKSMVAIVGP

-403 FYDPQSGQILID
+403 FYDPKSGEIRLD
-415 GQPIQS
+415 GIPLSS
-421 CTRESVRQAF
+421 CTRSSVRKAF
-431 GMVLQDSW
+431 AMVLQDSW
-439 LFEGTLK
+439 LFEGTIK
-446 DNLTYGALDI
+446 ENLTYGSTHVSD
-456 SEKRLWEVIEKVSLT
+456 ERLWEVIEKVSLT

-477 KEGLKTMIYD
+477 QDGLNTMIYD

-494 GQKQLITIARAILL
+494 GQKQLITIARAMLL
-508 DRPMVI
+508 DRPLVI

-544 IIAHRLSTIVASDM
+544 IIAHRLSTIVSSDM
-558 TYKRNTPKS
+558 I
-567 LKVVSLIMPL
+567 VVVEQGEVVEVGTHQQLMNQGQAYHRLYNAQFNEGI
-577 FFIHAPK
+577 
-584 PSIANI
+584 
-590 TSSCWKS
+590 
-597 ILIIAKFLH
+597 

>member
-21 TLKRLVMFMSHVKGW
+21 TLRRLISFMSHVKGW
-36 LLLALILSLVSSL
+36 LLLALALSLISSL
-49 AQLVGPYFIGLIFDV
+49 AQLAGPYLIGLIFDI
-64 LDSNAVDKL
+64 LDSSSTTKL
-73 SQIAQILVWLIG
+73 AEVAQILIWLIG
-85 FYVLSVALQY
+85 FYVLSVFLQY
-95 TLSVLMIV
+95 SISILMIM

-115 VFKKFT
+115 VFEKFT

-148 TSLSADVIVLFSS
+148 TSLSADVVVLFSS
-161 FVTVVSAFFIM
+161 FVTVISAFVIM
-172 MSISLPLLSVFIITL
+172 AGISLPLLSVFIITL
-187 PLSIYTTR
+187 PLSIFTTR
-195 KLARLTRPLFRTR
+195 KLARLTRPLFRKR

-234 EPNFIDGFDEK
+234 EPNFIQGFDEK
-245 NYNASMAYYQAD
+245 NYEASMAYYEAD

-332 VLDEDGE
+332 VLDEE
-339 QETGDLELV
+339 
-348 TPLRGEV
+348 GEV
-355 EFDNVSFQYVKDQPI
+355 ETGTAQLPTQLKGEVVFDHVHFEYIANQPI
-370 IRNVSLKIP
+370 IKDVSLTIP
-379 AQSMVAIVGP
+379 AKSMVAIVGP

-403 FYDPQSGQILID
+403 FYDPKSGEIRLD
-415 GQPIQS
+415 GIPLSS
-421 CTRESVRQAF
+421 CTRSSVREAF
-431 GMVLQDSW
+431 AMVLQDSW
-439 LFEGTLK
+439 LFEGTIK
-446 DNLTYGALDI
+446 ENLTYGSTHVSD
-456 SEKRLWEVIEKVSLT
+456 ERLWEVIEKVSLT

-477 KEGLKTMIYD
+477 QDGLNTMIYD

-494 GQKQLITIARAILL
+494 GQKQLITIARAMLL
-508 DRPMVI
+508 DRPLVI

-544 IIAHRLSTIVASDM
+544 IIAHRLSTIVSSDM
-558 TYKRNTPKS
+558 I
-567 LKVVSLIMPL
+567 VVVEQGEVVEVGTHQQLMNQGQAYHRLYNAQFNEGI
-577 FFIHAPK
+577 
-584 PSIANI
+584 
-590 TSSCWKS
+590 
-597 ILIIAKFLH
+597 

>member
-21 TLKRLVMFMSHVKGW
+21 TLRRLISFMSHVKGW
-36 LLLALILSLVSSL
+36 LLLALALSLISSL
-49 AQLVGPYFIGLIFDV
+49 AQLVGPYLIGLIFDI
-64 LDSNAVDKL
+64 LDSSSTTKL
-73 SQIAQILVWLIG
+73 AEVAQILIWLIG
-85 FYVLSVALQY
+85 FYVLSVFLQY
-95 TLSVLMIV
+95 SLSILMIM

-115 VFKKFT
+115 VFEKFT

-148 TSLSADVIVLFSS
+148 TSLSADVVVLFSS
-161 FVTVVSAFFIM
+161 FVTVISAFVIM
-172 MSISLPLLSVFIITL
+172 AGISLPLLSVFIITL
-187 PLSIYTTR
+187 PLSIFTTR
-195 KLARLTRPLFRTR
+195 KLARLTRPLFRKR

-234 EPNFIDGFDEK
+234 EPNFIQGFDEK
-245 NYNASMAYYQAD
+245 NYEASMAYYEAD

-332 VLDEDGE
+332 VLDEE
-339 QETGDLELV
+339 
-348 TPLRGEV
+348 GEV
-355 EFDNVSFQYVKDQPI
+355 ETGTAQLPTQLKGEVVFDHVHFEYIANQPI
-370 IRNVSLKIP
+370 IKDVSLTIP
-379 AQSMVAIVGP
+379 AKSMVAIVGP

-403 FYDPQSGQILID
+403 FYDPKSGEIRLD
-415 GQPIQS
+415 GIPLSS
-421 CTRESVRQAF
+421 CTRSSVREAF
-431 GMVLQDSW
+431 AMVLQDSW
-439 LFEGTLK
+439 LFEGTIK
-446 DNLTYGALDI
+446 ENLTYGSTHVSD
-456 SEKRLWEVIEKVSLT
+456 ERLWEVIEKVSLT

-477 KEGLKTMIYD
+477 QDGLNTMIYD

-494 GQKQLITIARAILL
+494 GQKQLITIARAMLL
-508 DRPMVI
+508 DRPLVI

-544 IIAHRLSTIVASDM
+544 IIAHRLSTIVSSDM
-558 TYKRNTPKS
+558 I
-567 LKVVSLIMPL
+567 VVVEQGEVVEVGTHQQLMNQGQAYHRLYNAQFNEGI
-577 FFIHAPK
+577 
-584 PSIANI
+584 
-590 TSSCWKS
+590 
-597 ILIIAKFLH
+597 